1 MLGFYSTKTAKL
13 LFGVDLIHKLS
24 NTLFIGGAIVFALS
38 SLLALGIL
46 EFNIEDTHS
55 VARNL
60 TGAFLIISATL
71 VAIHAGINIAKNNAS
86 PYGVLPLLI
95 TPIAFIIYGIDLF
108 LTEILLETVYT
119 KVYVI
124 GLLINSVLYSYALL
138 VIRKSKRL
146 IAFFLIL
153 QFSLAVTL
161 LLLIHHN
168 RALATSLIL
177 WVSLL
182 QFSLSLTVGSK
193 IIQAEQIPHKKGP
206 ENEINNR
213 YLPKISRE
221 TKNGSDKARIF
232 IWLPDK
238 EMGAQNVTIPW
249 IGKYFFAYSF
259 QQSNFMVGHIVV
271 QTKDFYAS
279 IYPDQ
284 DSFLKE
290 SAKATFPKEIGHSH
304 RMFHSGYWSDFKHD
318 LEKRGS
324 DYVKIEIDVHDSQ
337 DLFKTWDVMKEVT
350 DYSLYS
356 RNCAVVSIQLF
367 DACIHK
373 TLSSLPFIRTL
384 ARVYFSTNFWSAVI
398 AKQRSEMFLWTP
410 GLAYDYICNLQQ
422 LISKLHR

>member
-13 LFGVDLIHKLS
+13 LFGGDLIHKFS
-24 NTLFIGGAIVFALS
+24 DTLFIGGAIVFALS

-46 EFNIEDTHS
+46 EFNIENTHS

-71 VAIHAGINIAKNNAS
+71 VTINAGINIAKNHAS
-86 PYGVLPLLI
+86 PYGILPLLI
-95 TPIAFIIYGIDLF
+95 TPIAFTIYGIDLI
-108 LTEILLETVYT
+108 LKAVLLETVYT
-119 KVYVI
+119 KIYAI
-124 GLLINSVLYSYALL
+124 GLLINCILYSYALL

-146 IAFFLIL
+146 ISFFLIL
-153 QFSLAVTL
+153 QFSLAVTI
-161 LLLIHHN
+161 LLLIHHD
-168 RALATSLIL
+168 RALTTSLIL

-182 QFSLSLTVGSK
+182 QFSLSLIVGSRML
-193 IIQAEQIPHKKGP
+193 QAEQIPQKKGS

-213 YLPKISRE
+213 YLPEISRE
-221 TKNGSDKARIF
+221 TKKGSDKARIF

-238 EMGAQNVTIPW
+238 EMDARNITIPW

-259 QQSNFMVGHIVV
+259 QQNNFMVGHIAVK
-271 QTKDFYAS
+271 TDDFYAS

-304 RMFHSGYWSDFKHD
+304 RMFHSGYWADFQHD

-324 DYVKIEIDVHDSQ
+324 DYAKIEIDIHDSQ

-367 DACIHK
+367 DVCIHK
-373 TLSSLPFIRTL
+373 SLSSLPFIRTL

-410 GLAYDYICNLQQ
+410 GLAYDYIVNLQQ
-422 LISKLHR
+422 LITKLHR